1 MERLKLETIEN
12 IIGIQKTTLDA
23 FEKHGSED
31 TDYIPTL
38 DKCILSAM
46 EELKKYRIAE
56 EQGLL
61 LRLPCKVGQTVWSP
75 LSMSGWYLRKKDAPY
90 QAKIVFIGLND
101 SEEDGGGFFYVCY
114 EKNTYMM
121 SFRFSDIGKTV
132 FFTKEEAEQA
142 LERMEKENEKIV

>member
-1 MERLKLETIEN
+1 MERLKLEIIES

-56 EQGLL
+56 DQGLIL
-61 LRLPCKVGQTVWSP
+61 KLPCKEGSRVWLLGYTYECEYEYDCKLEFDKNKCEADVP
-75 LSMSGWYLRKKDAPY
+75 CKHEYKKWRAIE
-90 QAKIVFIGLND
+90 KVFNYKMLK
-101 SEEDGGGFFYVCY
+101 S
-114 EKNTYMM
+114 
-121 SFRFSDIGKTV
+121 IGKTI
-132 FFTKEEAEQA
+132 FLTKEEAEQA
-142 LERMEKENEKIV
+142 LAKMKEV